1 MSLSRNL
8 GATTRHLCL
17 HVVFALAPVFAAQ
30 AQTHEYALTHSLE
43 DLHGGSA
50 LVSHGGSI
58 AADGYRFQHNQGLSL
73 NVNLGASWSVVLRSS
88 FNDNRNYNK
97 ILDLDGGRIDDG
109 YYSHHGAARWFD
121 IARNATPVY
130 VDRQF
135 AVTVLTRSAD
145 GMLRAY
151 VNGVQ
156 QFSVFDAAGIGVQS
170 AIDPLRF
177 FMDDNRTQAEASDGV
192 VSYIGLYDDALSA
205 EQIAAIDGTPTVPI
219 AVSEPGNLWSL
230 TGAMLGLMFMGARRR
245 RQAPMRQAPMR
256 QAPMRSL

>member
-1 MSLSRNL
+1 MLFHRIV
-8 GATTRHLCL
+8 GAKTRHLCL
-17 HVVFALAPVFAAQ
+17 HALLALAPASIAH
-30 AQTHEYALTHSLE
+30 AQTHEYALTYSLQ
-43 DLHGGSA
+43 DLHGGTA
-50 LVSHGGSI
+50 LVSHGGQI
-58 AADGYRFQHNQGLSL
+58 AQDGYRFQHNQGLSL

-109 YYSHHGAARWFD
+109 YYSHHGAARWYD
-121 IARNATPVY
+121 VARNTTPVY
-130 VDRQF
+130 VDGQF

-156 QFSVFDAAGIGVQS
+156 QFSVLDAAGIGVQS

-192 VSYIGLYDDALSA
+192 VSYIGLYDDALTA
-205 EQIAAIDGTPTVPI
+205 EQIATIDGTPTVPVN
-219 AVSEPGNLWSL
+219 VSEPAGLWSL
-230 TGAMLGLMFMGARRR
+230 SAAMLGLMIMGARRR
-245 RQAPMRQAPMR
+245 RQP
-256 QAPMRSL
+256 PMRSL